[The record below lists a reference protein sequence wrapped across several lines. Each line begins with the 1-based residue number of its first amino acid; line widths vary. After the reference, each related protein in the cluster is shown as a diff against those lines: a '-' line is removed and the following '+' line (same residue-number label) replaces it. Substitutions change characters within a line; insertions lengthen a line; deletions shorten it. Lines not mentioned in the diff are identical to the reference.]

1 MDVGFRI
8 SVSPQEGLI
17 ARRLFPLQLIIC
29 ASPAYLRK
37 YGVPKTLHD
46 LSAHR
51 CSVFRHAATGR
62 LIPWTVKSGDNVQ
75 DHHVNPAMS
84 TNDEMLELHAVLM
97 GEVIAQMAGP
107 TAAQYIRTGQLVPV
121 LPEAITDI
129 HGLFLY
135 YGSRV
140 AQPLRVRRFIDL
152 AIERLANRQDVVLSA
167 EEISLACIQGASGDS

>member
-1 MDVGFRI
+1 M
-8 SVSPQEGLI
+8 SV
-17 ARRLFPLQLIIC
+17 F
-29 ASPAYLRK
+29 
-37 YGVPKTLHD
+37 V
-46 LSAHR
+46 SA
-51 CSVFRHAATGR
+51 FRHAATGR

-75 DHHVNPAMS
+75 DHYVNPAMS

-97 GEVIAQMAGP
+97 GEVIAQLAGP
-107 TAAQYIRTGQLVPV
+107 TAAQYIRTGRLVPV
-121 LPEAITDI
+121 LPEAIADI

-167 EEISLACIQGASGDS
+167 EEISLAYIQGMSSYS

>member
-1 MDVGFRI
+1 M
-8 SVSPQEGLI
+8 
-17 ARRLFPLQLIIC
+17 IIC

-97 GEVIAQMAGP
+97 GEVIAQVAGP
-107 TAAQYIRTGQLVPV
+107 TAAQYIRSGQLIP
-121 LPEAITDI
+121 LLTDNIADI
-129 HGLFLY
+129 HSLFLY
-135 YGSRV
+135 YGSRI

-152 AIERLANRQDVVLSA
+152 TIERLGNMNNLNLST
-167 EEISLACIQGASGDS
+167 EELNKAHIQGLPVY

>member
-1 MDVGFRI
+1 MAYRKRCTI
-8 SVSPQEGLI
+8 SVP
-17 ARRLFPLQLIIC
+17 
-29 ASPAYLRK
+29 
-37 YGVPKTLHD
+37 T
-46 LSAHR
+46 
-51 CSVFRHAATGR
+51 CSVFRHASTGR
-62 LIPWTVKSGDNVQ
+62 LIPWTVKSGDNAQ
-75 DHHVNPAMS
+75 DRHVNLAIS
-84 TNDEMLELHAVLM
+84 INDEMLELHAVLM

-152 AIERLANRQDVVLSA
+152 AIERLANRQDIVLSA
-167 EEISLACIQGASGDS
+167 EEISLAYIQGTSSDS

>member
-51 CSVFRHAATGR
+51 CSVFRHASTGR
-62 LIPWTVKSGDNVQ
+62 LIPWTVKSGDNAQ
-75 DHHVNPAMS
+75 DHHVNLAIS
-84 TNDEMLELHAVLM
+84 INDEMLELHAVLM

-107 TAAQYIRTGQLVPV
+107 TAAQYILTGLLVPV
-121 LPEAITDI
+121 LPEAIADI
-129 HGLFLY
+129 HSLFLY

-140 AQPLRVRRFIDL
+140 AQPLRVRRFIDF
-152 AIERLANRQDVVLSA
+152 AIERLANRQDIVLSA
-167 EEISLACIQGASGDS
+167 EEISLAYIQGTSSDS